1 MKTKHILTALALPL
15 AFTAC
20 TQDEFE
26 SVNGIQSDLNNRP
39 VVGQVAFYDGED
51 AATRLANPETGAM
64 EFANGDQFGMV
75 LMDESTT
82 ITGNN
87 IVTIGNNRKYQLVN
101 KAYTN
106 YPFTKNGNVWSSE
119 AELVEGNYFYYMPY
133 TNNQTDKSKNR
144 VSRDGGLQWTISAN
158 QNAFTADAPE
168 KLASFNAVKD
178 NQLYIGYEMLNADA
192 PETSLENK
200 MVAAHGTIGFVLKNT
215 DATAVTIK
223 RIVLGYNSKTAST
236 SNFKLTGSLN
246 VNAGYAN
253 LDADTYT
260 DAEGE
265 GNVVDATANL
275 AEVFSLYKNAT
286 SVERNDF
293 TKNPLI
299 VGSANFLSADATTT
313 TASIALN
320 FPKNYIL
327 AQGQSA
333 FANMVVPSTT
343 DLNELVATVYTDKGI
358 MTLPLT
364 VGNYETGVQSTSF
377 TSLNTTTDGVVGYNV
392 AGSGAAFDASVT
404 LKSRNE
410 QVDKQNEYKDIT
422 AGTFTKVRPNEW
434 NVVTL
439 SFGAPAVQIPGK
451 MDIYSTED
459 LNDFLN
465 YCKLNPNVTEEGA
478 RIEATI
484 KAEGVELSEEAYNVL
499 KANDKIILTV
509 KGDEALIIP
518 ATLSNDVLTRV
529 AWGTGANAI
538 VKGEQT
544 IAVAGTGLSNLTLTN
559 EGTLTINYENASGV
573 AQTTDLNKLINYGTA
588 TINTKLNA
596 QHIYNGASLT
606 TAAYKDIVND
616 AVLNVYAD
624 LSLRV
629 YNFAKMNIFG
639 NVQIGNGTLE
649 NYKKS
654 DEEAVPSYKTGT
666 ITIAENATLKT
677 TGTWTNNGDIV
688 ANGVLTAG
696 AMFTNAATGV
706 INNNFGIENVA
717 GVEFINNGVIKVA
730 ANAKFTTITKNNNE
744 VEIMARGTEI
754 EAGAATD
761 NGYVSYTATDTDLSS
776 GKFTFNS
783 TDKFTTLKIGKG
795 TTIAS
800 TTSAEGLTVKVTGD
814 GTYKFALK
822 TAASGGSDSK
832 LKKLEVEKN
841 VYMVIASNVT
851 VDKSV
856 VINEGATIQNNSDCT
871 FTFNGD
877 NSTSGQEFT
886 NKGTFRNIGTV
897 SSTSCT
903 TQPSGNFT
911 GSGTYPW

>member
-51 AATRLANPETGAM
+51 AATRMANPETGAM

-82 ITGNN
+82 STTGTNL
-87 IVTIGNNRKYQLVN
+87 VTIGTNRKYQLVN

-168 KLASFNAVKD
+168 KLASYNAVKD

-223 RIVLGYNSKTAST
+223 RIVLGYNSKTASS
-236 SNFKLTGSLN
+236 SNFKLTGTLD
-246 VNAGYAN
+246 VKDGRAN
-253 LDADTYT
+253 LTKDTYI
-260 DAEGE
+260 DAEGK
-265 GNVVDATANL
+265 GHAADATANL

-343 DLNELVATVYTDKGI
+343 DLTGLVATVYTDKGI

-478 RIEATI
+478 AIEATI

-559 EGTLTINYENASGV
+559 EGTLTVNYVNEDGD
-573 AQTTDLNKLINYGTA
+573 AQTTTLTTLYNLGTA
-588 TINTKLNA
+588 TITTPLA
-596 QHIYNGASLT
+596 ATLYNGALVVSP
-606 TAAYKDIVND
+606 AYDKVVGD
-616 AVLNVYAD
+616 AVLNVSAKLTKAARNYA
-624 LSLRV
+624 SMTV
-629 YNFAKMNIFG
+629 SG
-639 NVQIGNGTLE
+639 NVEIGTFT
-649 NYKKS
+649 NYKIS
-654 DEEAVPSYKTGT
+654 DGKAVPSYKTGT

-677 TGTWTNNGDIV
+677 TGAWTNSGDITV
-688 ANGVLTAG
+688 NGTLTAG
-696 AMFTNAATGV
+696 DTFTNASGAN
-706 INNNFGIENVA
+706 IYNNFGIENLATVTDFDNA
-717 GVEFINNGVIKVA
+717 GYIRVA
-730 ANAKFTTITKNNNE
+730 ADAHFTILNSNASGEI
-744 VEIMARGTEI
+744 EIMKRETEI
-754 EAGAATD
+754 
-761 NGYVSYTATDTDLSS
+761 NV
-776 GKFTFNS
+776 
-783 TDKFTTLKIGKG
+783 
-795 TTIAS
+795 
-800 TTSAEGLTVKVTGD
+800 TSVGNITYSAVTGD
-814 GTYKFALK
+814 VNKGVFEIKSTDRFNTLKLNVGDVTLKSTVDKVNSTALWIEKTGTYKFDFDGTKATK
-822 TAASGGSDSK
+822 IAK
-832 LKKLEVEKN
+832 LVVEKN
-841 VYMVIASNVT
+841 VYMTIASPVT
-851 VDKSV
+851 VDTSIEIKD
-856 VINEGATIQNNSDCT
+856 GATIQNNRDMT
-871 FTFNGD
+871 FTYNGIKD
-877 NSTSGQEFT
+877 NFK
-886 NKGTFRNIGTV
+886 NNGTFRNIGTV
-897 SSTSCT
+897 NATSCT
-903 TQPSGNFT
+903 AQPDGNFT
-911 GSGTYPW
+911 GSGTYNWN

>member
-82 ITGNN
+82 NTGNN

-101 KAYTN
+101 RAYTN

-223 RIVLGYNSKTAST
+223 RIVLGYNSKTASS
-236 SNFKLTGSLN
+236 SNFKLTGSLD
-246 VNAGYAN
+246 VNAGLAN
-253 LDADTYT
+253 LAADTYT

-265 GNVVDATANL
+265 GNVADATANL

-299 VGSANFLSADATTT
+299 VGTTNNFLKEESAT

-343 DLNELVATVYTDKGI
+343 TLSELVATVYTDKGI

-364 VGNYETGVQSTSF
+364 VGNYETGVQKSGTFVSE
-377 TSLNTTTDGVVGYNV
+377 NTTIDGVVGYKLP
-392 AGSGAAFDASVT
+392 AGAEFDASVA
-404 LKSRNE
+404 LKSRNTD
-410 QVDKQNEYKDIT
+410 VDKQNEYKDIT

-529 AWGTGANAI
+529 AWETGANAI

-616 AVLNVYAD
+616 AVLNVNAD

-639 NVQIGNGTLE
+639 NVQIGTLQ
-649 NYKKS
+649 NLKKS

-677 TGTWTNNGDIV
+677 TGAWTNSGDITV
-688 ANGVLTAG
+688 NGTLTAG
-696 AMFTNAATGV
+696 ATFTNASGAN
-706 INNNFGIENVA
+706 IYNNFGIENLATVND
-717 GVEFINNGVIKVA
+717 FNNEGYIRVA
-730 ANAKFTTITKNNNE
+730 ADAHFTILNSNASGEI
-744 VEIMARGTEI
+744 EIMKRETEI
-754 EAGAATD
+754 NVTRVGNIT
-761 NGYVSYTATDTDLSS
+761 Y
-776 GKFTFNS
+776 
-783 TDKFTTLKIGKG
+783 
-795 TTIAS
+795 
-800 TTSAEGLTVKVTGD
+800 SAVTGD
-814 GTYKFALK
+814 VNKGVFEIKSTDRFNTLKLNVGDVTLKSTVDKVNSTALWIEKTGTYKFDFDGTKATK
-822 TAASGGSDSK
+822 IAK
-832 LKKLEVEKN
+832 LVVEKN
-841 VYMVIASNVT
+841 VYMTIASPVT
-851 VDKSV
+851 VDTSIEIKD
-856 VINEGATIQNNSDCT
+856 GATIQNNRDMT
-871 FTFNGD
+871 FTYNGIKD
-877 NSTSGQEFT
+877 NFK
-886 NKGTFRNIGTV
+886 NNGTFRNIGTV
-897 SSTSCT
+897 NATSCT
-903 TQPSGNFT
+903 AQPDGNFT
-911 GSGTYPW
+911 GSGTYNWN